1 MSSIST
7 GTTTTTGY
15 VVASD
20 TTGSLVLK
28 TGASATTAV
37 TIDTSQNATFAKT
50 ANLPNTF
57 GFKNRIING
66 AMVIDQRNAGAA
78 VTLSDEKFPL
88 DRFICRAMSSTNSTA
103 QQSSTVPAGF
113 NKSLLYTVGT
123 GAVPAVGDRNL
134 IFQIIEGYNFSDL
147 GWGAAGAQ
155 TVTLSF
161 WVRSSLT
168 GTFGGALANGGLTR
182 SYPFTYTINAANTFE
197 YKTITIAG
205 DTTGTW
211 LTTNG
216 NGVIVWLDMGCG
228 STYLGTAGAWASAD
242 YRGATGDTKLIS
254 TTGATFYITGV
265 QLEVGT
271 VATSFD
277 YRPYGTEL
285 ALCQRY
291 CYVATNPMFIGS
303 AYASNLVAR
312 AQQQFPVTMRATPT
326 TTFSGTIAW
335 LSGNNE
341 TGRSTSINT
350 TYNNVNKCE
359 LDTTLSSGSTF
370 GVGACCVAF
379 ATTSFVL
386 TQSAEL

>member
-1 MSSIST
+1 
-7 GTTTTTGY
+7 
-15 VVASD
+15 
-20 TTGSLVLK
+20 
-28 TGASATTAV
+28 
-37 TIDTSQNATFAKT
+37 
-50 ANLPNTF
+50 
-57 GFKNRIING
+57 
-66 AMVIDQRNAGAA
+66 MVIDQRNAGAS
-78 VTLSDEKFPL
+78 VTLTSGGVYTV
-88 DRFICRAMSSTNSTA
+88 DRWQGFEDTDGTMTA
-103 QQSSTVPAGF
+103 QQSSTVPTGFTNSLVCTTTSADASLGATQFALIQQKIEGF
-113 NKSLLYTVGT
+113 NF
-123 GAVPAVGDRNL
+123 A
-134 IFQIIEGYNFSDL
+134 DL
-147 GWGAAGAQ
+147 GWGTANAQ
-155 TVTLSF
+155 TATLSF

-168 GTFGGALANGGLTR
+168 GTFGGALSDTGANN
-182 SYPFTYTINAANTFE
+182 SYPFTYTISSANTWE
-197 YKTITIAG
+197 QKTVTISG
-205 DTTGTW
+205 PTSGTFN
-211 LTTNG
+211 TTNG
-216 NGVIVWLDMGCG
+216 VGVHLRFGLGVG
-228 STYLGTAGAWASAD
+228 STYSGTAGAWSANS
-242 YRGATGDTKLIS
+242 YFSATGATSVVGTN
-254 TTGATFYITGV
+254 GATFYITGV

-277 YRPYGTEL
+277 YRSIGTEL

-335 LSGNNE
+335 LSGSNE